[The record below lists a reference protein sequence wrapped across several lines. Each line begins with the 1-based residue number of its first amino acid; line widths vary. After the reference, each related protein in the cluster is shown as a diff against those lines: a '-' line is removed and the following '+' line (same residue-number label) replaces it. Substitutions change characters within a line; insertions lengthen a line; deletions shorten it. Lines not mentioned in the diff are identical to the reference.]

1 MDFIFYIIYNSY
13 FKHGNYKNDIPPL
26 TVGGIFTVVFFCLT
40 LLIKGIRAYVLYGNV
55 PFAGFEKNHAPIV
68 GFFCAIAA
76 YLMFYRNKR
85 YINIYNQFKDNQFAN
100 SWPGKILGWMA
111 IILLMLSPFIFTSIR
126 KNFL

>member
-26 TVGGIFTVVFFCLT
+26 TVGGIFTVVFFCVI
-40 LLIKGIRAYVLYGNV
+40 LLIKGIHSYYSYGDIPARSFGKVYNIAIGWMC
-55 PFAGFEKNHAPIV
+55 AGLV
-68 GFFCAIAA
+68 
-76 YLMFYRNKR
+76 YLVFYHNKR
-85 YINIYNQFKDNQFAN
+85 YIKIYHRFKDNQFAN

-111 IILLMLSPFIFTSIR
+111 IALLMLSPFIFTSIR